1 MIGEGVAARMAQQHN
16 SSTQG
21 YFYVKGPEFLNMYV
35 GETERGIRN
44 CFEEAD
50 KHYEKTGFP
59 ATLVFDECESLLS
72 RRGSSN
78 GVDMEKTVVPTF
90 LSLMNETTALV
101 ILMTNRADTL
111 DPAVIRDGRFD
122 RQIFI
127 GRPTRDSAEIIIR
140 KNLSRYPL
148 DKGGAE
154 VETLARI
161 VTDAFFDPAKHLI
174 DEAFELAD
182 GKEYFTLA
190 NVVNGAM
197 LARLVSDAVLIAERR
212 DRKSGQLS
220 GVSEQDL
227 LSALDTLYAEK
238 RQLDHNDELKEF
250 FVSLKDR
257 LPSDNTQRQT
267 MNS

>member
-1 MIGEGVAARMAQQHN
+1 
-16 SSTQG
+16 
-21 YFYVKGPEFLNMYV
+21 
-35 GETERGIRN
+35 
-44 CFEEAD
+44 
-50 KHYEKTGFP
+50 
-59 ATLVFDECESLLS
+59 
-72 RRGSSN
+72 
-78 GVDMEKTVVPTF
+78 MEKTVVPTF

-148 DKGGAE
+148 DKGGPK
-154 VETLARI
+154 VEALART

-174 DEAFELAD
+174 DEAFELAN